1 MKKRLIILVM
11 ILAVIPI
18 GVATL
23 WGVSDAATVDTAAA
37 SVDPAIALVG
47 QPVTFTSTNPCTIVC
62 SLTWRRPDIGIARF
76 GGVIVGQGQQ
86 FTMSFPQPGTYEVV
100 LDMGEVC
107 AGTSRLVCHS
117 FALVFVSIVADLP
130 AGTPLPPDTTTTL
143 PADTTTTLPADT
155 TTTLPPDTT
164 TTLPA
169 DTTTTVP
176 VADTTTTVP
185 ADTTTTV
192 PVDDTVTA
200 GPTSSALVAPSDLS
214 LTTVRG
220 RNRLT
225 WTDPVSSATSLILE
239 RCQGTGCTSFRT
251 IAVLDLST
259 TSFIESHMRHGS
271 TDISYRLAASDE
283 TGTVY
288 SNIQATR
295 PRR

>member
-1 MKKRLIILVM
+1 MWTISTALTLCEDGTARPPTELGTCVKKRLMILVM

-18 GVATL
+18 GIATL

-47 QPVTFTSTNPCTIVC
+47 QPITFTSTNPCTIVC

-76 GGVIVGQGQQ
+76 GGVIVGEGQQ

-117 FALVFVSIVADLP
+117 FALVFVSIVAELP
-130 AGTPLPPDTTTTL
+130 AGTP
-143 PADTTTTLPADT
+143 LPADT

-164 TTLPA
+164 TTLPP
-169 DTTTTVP
+169 DETVTP
-176 VADTTTTVP
+176 DNAVTP
-185 ADTTTTV
+185 
-192 PVDDTVTA
+192 DDAATA

-214 LTTVRG
+214 LTTVSG

-259 TSFIESHMRHGS
+259 TSFIESHIRRGS

-288 SNIQATR
+288 SNIQATA

>member
-1 MKKRLIILVM
+1 MILVM

-37 SVDPAIALVG
+37 SVNPAIALVG
-47 QPVTFTSTNPCTIVC
+47 QPVTFTSTNPCTIAC

-107 AGTSRLVCHS
+107 AGSSRLVCHS

-143 PADTTTTLPADT
+143 P
-155 TTTLPPDTT
+155 PDTT
-164 TTLPA
+164 TTLP
-169 DTTTTVP
+169 
-176 VADTTTTVP
+176 
-185 ADTTTTV
+185 
-192 PVDDTVTA
+192 VDDTETPDDAATA

-288 SNIQATR
+288 SNIQATA
-295 PRR
+295 PRL